1 VASGG
6 FDEHQWSDDW
16 AFSFYSAMRSVVW
29 IRRVASASVILGAA
43 AALASN
49 ASCVLIDGPADFPLA
64 PTRRPTILRSQVV
77 PSASIPLGEG
87 ELPSGGFIVPLEIPD
102 PSQDVTWAAYA
113 DAPLAGGNLQQF
125 EIINPQTIVGSADAP
140 NITLASFEVPPSR
153 LNGNSCHTIHFVVT
167 LGTSVDNVDPDLSD
181 SIDWGVVPFG
191 NLGGCTTY
199 DGGSNFSI
207 TPDASDDAGDGAV
220 E

>member
-1 VASGG
+1 
-6 FDEHQWSDDW
+6 
-16 AFSFYSAMRSVVW
+16 MRSVVW

-49 ASCVLIDGPADFPLA
+49 ACVLLDGPADLPLPA
-64 PTRRPTILRSQVV
+64 TRRPTILRSQVV
-77 PSASIPLGEG
+77 PSASIPLGE
-87 ELPSGGFIVPLEIPD
+87 LPASGGFIVPLEIPD
-102 PSQDVTWAAYA
+102 PSQSVTWAAYA
-113 DAPLAGGNLQQF
+113 DAPLASGDLGPF
-125 EIINPQTIVGSADAP
+125 VIDGETIVGSNDAP
-140 NITLASFEVPPSR
+140 NITDVNFNVSPSS
-153 LNGNSCHTIHFVVT
+153 LKANACHTIHFVVT

-181 SIDWGVVPFG
+181 SIDWWIAPGG

-207 TPDASDDAGDGAV
+207 TPDASDDDAGDGAV